1 MDRQVM
7 SIESN
12 TLGRRL
18 DVDLD
23 LYNSLEA
30 ERTTKLKIEELDVV
44 IDSLDADVVSERILQ
59 WMAERTYQAR
69 YFDQPQ
75 PWW

>member
-1 MDRQVM
+1 M

-18 DVDLD
+18 NVDLD

-59 WMAERTYQAR
+59 WTTEHTYQAR
-69 YFDQPQ
+69 CFDLRQ